1 MADHGKA
8 VTMAVCVASYR
19 LEGRPI
25 EVWRGDALAMP
36 AGAVLFGRGRPLRA
50 RLEAMTGR
58 QFEPAPRPTF
68 YDRKYEFLP
77 IDPASP
83 LPWRL
88 AVSLD
93 YRPRNVRVDAR
104 QTYPNL
110 THVDK
115 LSDDVWGVIA
125 EALQRTRTTQP
136 EPLVLLPLSCRNPQV
151 VAVAQVLAIWSTV
164 VDWLPISQSKG
175 PSVFRLV
182 DLTDPSPFIGALED
196 QDEIITRT
204 LSASAPF
211 CLREGLLERWAEHRF
226 ERE

>member
-1 MADHGKA
+1 M
-8 VTMAVCVASYR
+8 MAVCVASYR
-19 LEGRPI
+19 LDGRSV
-25 EVWRGDALAMP
+25 EVWRGDALTMP
-36 AGAVLFGRGRPLRA
+36 AGIVLFGRSRPLRA
-50 RLEAMTGR
+50 RLEAKTGR
-58 QFEPAPRPTF
+58 QFEPATRPTF
-68 YDRKYEFLP
+68 YGRKYEVLP
-77 IDPASP
+77 IGPESH

-88 AVSLD
+88 AISLD

-104 QTYPNL
+104 QTHPNL

-136 EPLVLLPLSCRNPQV
+136 EPLALLPLSCRNPQV
-151 VAVAQVLAIWSTV
+151 VAVAQVLAVWSTV

-175 PSVFRLV
+175 SSVFRLV
-182 DLTDPSPFIGALED
+182 DLTDPSPFVEALED

-204 LSASAPF
+204 LSVSAPF
-211 CLREGLLERWAEHRF
+211 GLREGLLERWAEHRF